1 MEMVCNEEIKHIVYK
16 ELAYLLI
23 TLFLL
28 KDMSCKK
35 KLKERPMLMLKE
47 VKYGIKSLEKEMQ

>member
-35 KLKERPMLMLKE
+35 KLKERPMLKE